1 MKKGKNK
8 LCREDR
14 IYYAVSDT
22 VITFIMLS
30 VLYPVIY
37 IVSASFSSAQ
47 AVSSGQVVLW
57 PVDFSLDGYKAV
69 FEHRDIMT
77 GYANSIFYT
86 VAGTFI
92 NVCMTMMA
100 AYPLSRKDLEGRG
113 FYTFFF
119 TLTMFISG
127 GMIPNYLLVKD
138 LGMLNTRWSILIPSA
153 ISVYNMM
160 VAKNFMQNSIPGE
173 LLEAAQMDGC
183 SDTKYF
189 FKIVLPLAKASIAV
203 ITLYYAVSN
212 WNSYFSAL
220 LYIVDRNKIP
230 LQLVLREVLVNNVI
244 DSSMIVDPE
253 LMAQKEALVNLL
265 KYSLIIVASLP
276 MIILYP
282 FIQKH
287 FVKGVMVGS
296 IKG

>member
-230 LQLVLREVLVNNVI
+230 LQLVLREVLVNKVI
-244 DSSMIVDPE
+244 DSSMKVDTD
-253 LMAQKEALVNLL
+253 LIAQKEALANLL

>member
-244 DSSMIVDPE
+244 DSVDPE
-253 LMAQKEALVNLL
+253 LMAQKEALANLL